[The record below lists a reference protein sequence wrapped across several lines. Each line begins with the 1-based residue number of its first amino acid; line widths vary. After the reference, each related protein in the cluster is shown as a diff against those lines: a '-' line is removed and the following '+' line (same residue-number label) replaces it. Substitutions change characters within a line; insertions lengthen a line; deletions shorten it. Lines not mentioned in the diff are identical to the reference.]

1 MPSKRVI
8 LVEASA
14 GSGKT
19 FRLTRQYLARL
30 FSAFQGIR
38 GDVVRPQQASRILGG
53 LLAIT
58 FTNKAAGE
66 MRERIIRTLK
76 HLAFAGNSAGDRNRE
91 GRALAAAL
99 EEDTGIPRERLAS
112 TALPLLERI
121 IDNFGE
127 FNVKTIDSLMSQVVR
142 VIAPDLGLPPE
153 FELELNSDTWI
164 TRKGLEFMEDFA
176 ARNWEDARKF
186 LEQLSGID
194 PLRSWRVE
202 EPVVEL
208 LKRIRRLSLNTP
220 LAPVTGAD
228 MAACRKSSD
237 RRLREFA
244 GFARELHALMI
255 EPPLKGGRNT
265 HLHGNRVRA
274 ETLADLEAAGRDPN
288 PAVLKS
294 LSRRVLFQREPGQ
307 LLVAGADPAYAARF
321 AELHHPARR
330 AFGDI
335 LRRNARCRVMEVQR
349 FLADF
354 EALLSRDRD
363 TLFVEEFSRLIR
375 ARLAAWQHAA
385 MPYVYLKLSDRFRHF
400 LFDEFQD
407 TSRLQFRAL
416 VPLISETLS
425 SDEKA
430 SFFLVGDRKQ
440 AIYRWRGGDPGLMN
454 EPRLRGEMDIL
465 DMVAPDSIRDSLDA
479 NWRSLPNIVDFNNRF
494 WEPASL
500 ESALP
505 GDAPADTLDYFSHV
519 LQAAGRDTVEGGHVE
534 VRLRLH
540 PKDPENE
547 EKLSGAMLT
556 DCVTAV
562 QERRRAG
569 FSYGDMAVL
578 LRTNLQGRRMM
589 QHLAAAG
596 IPAVSGESMLL
607 SSSPVIRQ
615 LLACLR
621 FLEFPP
627 DNLNFHAFVTGM
639 VFKHRAGE
647 ASPEEAVLLETTPL
661 LRRRSRGAVYP
672 AFREMFPRLWQEL
685 LAPLFRSIGFLTAYD
700 LFLDL
705 CARLR
710 VMENFPEAAG
720 FVMRF
725 AEFLHQAEK
734 RGLVS
739 VAHALEEWDRL
750 ENETSGQWSLAAV
763 DEGDRVRVMTLHSAK
778 GLEFPCVILPVLPG
792 ASGRETPLY
801 EQDGRLMQLDAHV
814 AAVDHELGMVYG
826 GELRHR
832 LVDLLNLYYVGFT
845 RAGRSLTV
853 IMGKNKKKLEE
864 REKRKT
870 GLNHSFTDI
879 LLHHPLLRDGLDT
892 VDDYAGLFTL
902 FREGEPRPA
911 PDTGAEP
918 GISHTDVPA
927 QKQLMTVQ
935 WQRRFLVFAT
945 PGKSVPT
952 KESRR
957 GDRVHRVMAE
967 LDVYADAA
975 GLTAALRAAG
985 QNLLPADHVENL
997 AAFLSTPE
1005 AGRFFTGD
1013 LTAYREIDVAGGE
1026 DGGVRVLRLDRLVLS
1041 KDTAWVIDFKT
1052 GAEYADEHRKQVA
1065 GYMRAVA
1072 PLYPGLRVAGA
1083 LLYTD
1088 QGRVEIVR

>member
-38 GDVVRPQQASRILGG
+38 GDGVRREQASRILGG

-66 MRERIIRTLK
+66 MRARIIRTLK
-76 HLAFAGNSAGDRNRE
+76 HLAFAENSAGDGNRE

-99 EEDTGIPRERLAS
+99 EEDTGIPRERLAR
-112 TALPLLERI
+112 TALPVLERI

-164 TRKGLEFMEDFA
+164 QRKGLEFMEDFA
-176 ARNWEDARKF
+176 AGNWEDARKF

-208 LKRIRRLSLNTP
+208 LQRIRRLSLNTP
-220 LAPVTGAD
+220 LAPVTKGDTEDCRKNREEEIRTFSRRARD
-228 MAACRKSSD
+228 LHGLMVAPPLRGCLNASLSQGKIKPQTMAA
-237 RRLREFA
+237 
-244 GFARELHALMI
+244 
-255 EPPLKGGRNT
+255 
-265 HLHGNRVRA
+265 
-274 ETLADLEAAGRDPN
+274 LEAAGRDPN

-294 LSRRVLFQREPGQ
+294 LAAKKLF
-307 LLVAGADPAYAARF
+307 
-321 AELHHPARR
+321 HHPAENFFLKNSDPEYIKRFSGLHEKAR
-330 AFGDI
+330 LGFGLI
-335 LRRNARCRVMEVQR
+335 LRRNSHCRVLQVQR
-349 FLADF
+349 FLEDF

-363 TLFVEEFSRLIR
+363 ALFVEEFSRLIR

-407 TSRLQFRAL
+407 TSRLQFQAL
-416 VPLISETLS
+416 APLISETLS

-440 AIYRWRGGDPGLMN
+440 AIYRWRGGDPDLMN

-465 DMVAPDSIRDSLDA
+465 DMVAPESIRDSLDA
-479 NWRSLPNIVDFNNRF
+479 NWRSLPNIVHFNNRF
-494 WEPASL
+494 WETAAL
-500 ESALP
+500 EPALP
-505 GDAPADTLDYFSHV
+505 GDAPVETLNYFSHV
-519 LQAAGRDTVEGGHVE
+519 SQVAGCDAAEDGHVE
-534 VRLRLH
+534 VLLRLH
-540 PKDPENE
+540 PRDPENSE
-547 EKLSGAMLT
+547 NLSGAMLA
-556 DCVTAV
+556 DCVAV
-562 QERRRAG
+562 VGERRRVG
-569 FSYGDMAVL
+569 FRYGDMAVL
-578 LRTNLQGRRMM
+578 VRTNLQGRRMM
-589 QHLAAAG
+589 QRLAEAG

-607 SSSPVIRQ
+607 ASSPAIRQ

-627 DNLNFHAFVTGM
+627 DNLNFHAFVTGE
-639 VFKHRAGE
+639 VFKRRAGE
-647 ASPEEAVLLETTPL
+647 VSPEEAARLETTPL

-672 AFREMFPRLWQEL
+672 AFREMFPRLWENL

-710 VMENFPEAAG
+710 VMENIPEAAG

-725 AEFLHQAEK
+725 AEFLHQAER

-750 ENETSGQWSLAAV
+750 EEGTGGQWSLAAV
-763 DEGDRVRVMTLHSAK
+763 DEGDRVRVMTLHGAK

-792 ASGRETPLY
+792 ASGREAPLY
-801 EQDGRLMQLDAHV
+801 EHEGRLMQLDANV

-826 GELRHR
+826 RELRHR

-845 RAGRSLTV
+845 RAGRTLTV
-853 IMGKNKKKLEE
+853 IMGKDKKKLEE
-864 REKRKT
+864 RAKRKT
-870 GLNHSFTDI
+870 GLNQSFTDI
-879 LLHHPLLRDGLDT
+879 MLHHPLMRDGLDA
-892 VDDYAGLFTL
+892 VDAPAGLFTL
-902 FREGEPRPA
+902 FREGEPLA
-911 PDTGAEP
+911 TPDSGGDA
-918 GISHTDVPA
+918 GISLSDVPA
-927 QKQLMTVQ
+927 EKRLMTAQ

-952 KESRR
+952 RESRR

-967 LDVYADAA
+967 LDVYPDTA
-975 GLTAALRAAG
+975 GLTAALRAAAQG
-985 QNLLPADHVENL
+985 LLPEDEVEAL
-997 AAFLSTPE
+997 AAFLSTPG
-1005 AGRFFTGD
+1005 AARFFTGD
-1013 LTAYREIDVAGGE
+1013 LTAHREIDVAGG
-1026 DGGVRVLRLDRLVLS
+1026 DDKGVRVSRLDRLVLS
-1041 KDTAWVIDFKT
+1041 KNTAWVIDFKT
-1052 GAEYADEHRKQVA
+1052 GAEYADAHREQVT

-1072 PLYPGLRVAGA
+1072 PLFPGLRVEGA

-1088 QGRVEIVR
+1088 QGRVERVE